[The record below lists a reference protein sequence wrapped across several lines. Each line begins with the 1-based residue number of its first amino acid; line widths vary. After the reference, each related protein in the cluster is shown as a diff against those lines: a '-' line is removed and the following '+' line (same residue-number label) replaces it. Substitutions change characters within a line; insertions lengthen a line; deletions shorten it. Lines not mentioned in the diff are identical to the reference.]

1 MAFSIMNAALPAT
14 EMRRGAAGSVTVRP
28 PASTTTMAP
37 AAGAA
42 AAGAEDFPQAA
53 QRQAAAMAA
62 TNPGIRMNFM
72 DNSVV
77 ASRSGPA
84 RRPQERTPGRPVDH
98 LRRRRR

>member
-14 EMRRGAAGSVTVRP
+14 EMRRGVAGSVTVRP
-28 PASTTTMAP
+28 PASTTTTAP

-42 AAGAEDFPQAA
+42 AAGAEDFPQEA

-72 DNSVV
+72 GNFRGGV
-77 ASRSGPA
+77 AKWAGAAPAGTDAGPA
-84 RRPQERTPGRPVDH
+84 G
-98 LRRRRR
+98 